1 MGETGRNHTLTSI
14 AMVHFSINKLLI
26 IQILCLQIFVIRA
39 MEDVAQTDV
48 EGDYDVQLDDIPMDP
63 FKRSLSVSSG
73 SRRSRGDPFAFG
85 LGKRAD
91 PFAFGLG
98 RRKRFYWKY
107 NPFNFLKE
115 EGIKRDPYAFGL
127 GK

>member
-1 MGETGRNHTLTSI
+1 MRPQLGLYI
-14 AMVHFSINKLLI
+14 LI
-26 IQILCLQIFVIRA
+26 YYYS
-39 MEDVAQTDV
+39 E
-48 EGDYDVQLDDIPMDP
+48 VQLPDIPMEP
-63 FKRSLSVSSG
+63 FKRTMSISSG
-73 SRRSRGDPFAFG
+73 SRRVRGDPFAFG

-107 NPFNFLKE
+107 NPFNILKE
-115 EGIKRDPYAFGL
+115 EGTKRDPYAFGL

>member
-1 MGETGRNHTLTSI
+1 MLHFTLS
-14 AMVHFSINKLLI
+14 KLI
-26 IQILCLQIFVIRA
+26 VIYILCQQIYVIRA
-39 MEDVAQTDV
+39 MEDVSHPDT
-48 EGDYDVQLDDIPMDP
+48 EPDYDVQFADIPMET
-63 FKRSLSVSSG
+63 FKRSMSSSG
-73 SRRSRGDPFAFG
+73 SRRVRGDPFAFG

-115 EGIKRDPYAFGL
+115 EGAKRDPYAFGL

>member
-1 MGETGRNHTLTSI
+1 MET
-14 AMVHFSINKLLI
+14 
-26 IQILCLQIFVIRA
+26 
-39 MEDVAQTDV
+39 
-48 EGDYDVQLDDIPMDP
+48 
-63 FKRSLSVSSG
+63 FKRSMSISSG
-73 SRRSRGDPFAFG
+73 SRRVRGDPFAFG

-115 EGIKRDPYAFGL
+115 EGAKRDPYAFGL

>member
-1 MGETGRNHTLTSI
+1 MVHTSI
-14 AMVHFSINKLLI
+14 SKLVI
-26 IQILCLQIFVIRA
+26 ICMICQQIYVIRA
-39 MEDVAQTDV
+39 LEDVADPDAEQ
-48 EGDYDVQLDDIPMDP
+48 DYDIQLSDSPIQMEI
-63 FKRSLSVSSG
+63 FKRPSSG
-73 SRRSRGDPFAFG
+73 SRRVRGDPFAFG

>member
-1 MGETGRNHTLTSI
+1 M
-14 AMVHFSINKLLI
+14 
-26 IQILCLQIFVIRA
+26 
-39 MEDVAQTDV
+39 
-48 EGDYDVQLDDIPMDP
+48 QLADIPMETL
-63 FKRSLSVSSG
+63 KRSMSLSSG
-73 SRRSRGDPFAFG
+73 SRRVRGDPFAFG

-115 EGIKRDPYAFGL
+115 EGAKRDPYAFGL

>member
-1 MGETGRNHTLTSI
+1 MLKSY
-14 AMVHFSINKLLI
+14 
-26 IQILCLQIFVIRA
+26 IR
-39 MEDVAQTDV
+39 
-48 EGDYDVQLDDIPMDP
+48 YSDVQLDDIPMDP